1 MHLSLTTFVI
11 EIINFL
17 ILIWILKRLFIGP
30 VKRVIEERKAA
41 VARSLKDSEKIRSE
55 ADELRSTYENRLKD
69 WGTEKEKERVAF
81 QNELE
86 AEKTK
91 QMKRLEGDLEKERI
105 KFRSREEQEVAET
118 KERIEKQAIT
128 QALAFVS
135 RLLSAF
141 ASPELESRIIDF
153 AMRRLDASGPD
164 DARALQAALQEKG
177 KIVVRSAF
185 PMADDQ
191 KEALARAIAK
201 PLGTGHEIEYSI
213 DKSLVSGIEIEL
225 GSVVLRAN
233 LRDELQDFSESD
245 GA

>member
-1 MHLSLTTFVI
+1 VHLSLTTFVI
-11 EIINFL
+11 EIVNFL
-17 ILIWILKRLFIGP
+17 VLIWILKRLFIGP

-41 VARSLKDSEKIRSE
+41 VAQSLKDSEKIRSE
-55 ADELRSTYENRLKD
+55 SDELRSTYENRLKD

-91 QMKRLEGDLEKERI
+91 RMNRLEEDLEKERI
-105 KFRSREEQEVAET
+105 KFRSRQEQEAAET
-118 KERIEKQAIT
+118 KERIEKQAME

-141 ASPELESRIIDF
+141 ASVELESRIIDF
-153 AMRRLDASGPD
+153 AVRRLEASGPD
-164 DARALQAALQEKG
+164 DARALKAAFPEKG

-185 PMADDQ
+185 PITDDQ
-191 KEALARAIAK
+191 KATLAGAISM

-245 GA
+245 GV